1 MSDNG
6 ISKSKQKRQAQASA
20 RAEQK
25 KKKVIAT
32 FWAVF
37 IPLLL
42 VAAVVAAIVAYQLSK
57 LDYSRY
63 LNKDG
68 KIKDV
73 RAADYVDVNLAGF
86 SYAKDDI
93 SADEATIESD
103 ISYALSQHA
112 YVSDDPEL
120 EAGYG
125 DKVQLSYT
133 AQMDGAAYGDPVDNR
148 DMTVGNEEI
157 AAEFD
162 DALLGL
168 HAGDETDV
176 DVTYPADSENTELAG
191 KTVSYHISFKGVYQ
205 DPEFTDEFVKEY
217 YSENATTAEGYR
229 QYLRDKHYNDN
240 LKSEVEKSLSLNS
253 VVKAYPDKYMNNLK
267 RVYEAEDRANINN
280 FYMMYTGQEA
290 QGETWE
296 LYGMSSKEEYDAELA
311 NRAKEGAAE
320 DMELQ
325 FIADSAGI
333 SVSEEEI
340 KDFYAGQGM
349 DDATYQSRKAETGAG
364 YMAQAAL
371 KDKVIKHLCSVA
383 VVTETTTVVD

>member
-217 YSENATTAEGYR
+217 YSENAFAYHYFPSSVFLVLALGYVFAL
-229 QYLRDKHYNDN
+229 LRENRPRWRLIVLPFAALCVLLFVLFYP
-240 LKSEVEKSLSLNS
+240 VLS
-253 VVKAYPDKYMNNLK
+253 
-267 RVYEAEDRANINN
+267 
-280 FYMMYTGQEA
+280 G
-290 QGETWE
+290 
-296 LYGMSSKEEYDAELA
+296 
-311 NRAKEGAAE
+311 
-320 DMELQ
+320 
-325 FIADSAGI
+325 
-333 SVSEEEI
+333 
-340 KDFYAGQGM
+340 
-349 DDATYQSRKAETGAG
+349 ATYDPNAT
-364 YMAQAAL
+364 AL
-371 KDKVIKHLCSVA
+371 GPSLLQWLPTWPI
-383 VVTETTTVVD
+383 

>member
-25 KKKVIAT
+25 KKKAIAT

-229 QYLRDKHYNDN
+229 QYLRDKYYNDN
-240 LKSEVEKSLSLNS
+240 LKREVEKSLSLNS

-280 FYMMYTGQEA
+280 LYMMYKGQEA

-296 LYGMSSKEEYDAELA
+296 LYGMASKEEYDAELA
-311 NRAKEGAAE
+311 TRAKDGTAE
-320 DMELQ
+320 DLEIQ
-325 FIADSAGI
+325 FIADNVGI
-333 SVSEEEI
+333 AVSEEEI
-340 KDFYAGQGM
+340 KAFYADQGM

-383 VVTETTTVVD
+383 TVTESSSAE